1 MAVIPQ
7 DFSVVSLSFA
17 RTENEGYKSLVNSEV
32 FSYKIFLKQGLIECG
47 ASDQE
52 YSC

>member
-1 MAVIPQ
+1 VIPQ

-17 RTENEGYKSLVNSEV
+17 TEMEGYKSLVNSEV